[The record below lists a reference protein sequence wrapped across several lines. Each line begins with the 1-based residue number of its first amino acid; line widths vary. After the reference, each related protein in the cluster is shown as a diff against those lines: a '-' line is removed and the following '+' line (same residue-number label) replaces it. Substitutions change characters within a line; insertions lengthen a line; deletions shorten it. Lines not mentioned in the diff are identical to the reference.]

1 MKGTLYIFLLS
12 YCYYSCDVALSVS
25 LGGDETDEHHV
36 PCSALCVL
44 FPVEAVVSFQL
55 MHLAMSGDKGAAS
68 GTEEGHTEPRPPDQ
82 EQKQ

>member
-12 YCYYSCDVALSVS
+12 YCYYFCDVALSVP

-68 GTEEGHTEPRPPDQ
+68 GTEEGHPEPRTP
-82 EQKQ
+82 EKKKKK